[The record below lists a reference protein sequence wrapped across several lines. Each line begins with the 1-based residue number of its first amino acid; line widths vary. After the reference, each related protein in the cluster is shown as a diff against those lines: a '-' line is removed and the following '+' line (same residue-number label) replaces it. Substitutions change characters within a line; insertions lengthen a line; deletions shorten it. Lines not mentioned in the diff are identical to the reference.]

1 MMEGVPSYVLIVFVL
16 TTIAA
21 IGILFQAVKLRAAN
35 SPGAKL
41 LFFAVSFWFILQG
54 ILGIG
59 GFFRNAGS
67 FPPRVFSVGV
77 LPAILFIAVLF
88 IFFRRDLIERL
99 SLKTLT
105 LLHLIRVPVEIVLLW
120 LFQAGVVPQLMT
132 FEGRNFDILSGI
144 TAPIIYFFAFRERG
158 VNRTLLIV
166 WNLVALLLLFN
177 IVSIAALSLPSPMQK
192 LALDQPNI
200 AVTFFPYNWLPSVV
214 VPIVL
219 FAHLASLWILF
230 KRRDLSAN

>member
-105 LLHLIRVPVEIVLLW
+105 LLHLIR
-120 LFQAGVVPQLMT
+120 AGVVPQLMT

-158 VNRTLLIV
+158 VNRTFLIV